1 MDEHVRIFFISND
14 RPTEGFFFL
23 IETKGSCPRTELQ
36 GLTNRAPTKSAR
48 ALKQPLIAKPRA
60 RERKFLLNASFR
72 VFHKKKKI
80 FFFYKKKQ
88 IIINSVIIKREV
100 KVRFREKLT

>member
-36 GLTNRAPTKSAR
+36 GLTNRAPTKNAR

-60 RERKFLLNASFR
+60 REREREFLLNASFR
-72 VFHKKKKI
+72 VFHKKN
-80 FFFYKKKQ
+80 FFSIKKQ
-88 IIINSVIIKREV
+88 IIINFVIIKREV